1 MAKRSKKNI
10 KQIQDALLSNT
21 GFFNREDNYE
31 EEIIHQDIIDDEV
44 FAKYEA
50 LAEYE
55 KTDTKALINK
65 ALNHFLKLKGLQLEQ
80 ALKNKK

>member
-21 GFFNREDNYE
+21 GFLNREDSSGE
-31 EEIIHQDIIDDEV
+31 ETIHQDIIDDEV
-44 FAKYEA
+44 LTKYEA

-55 KTDTKALINK
+55 KTDTKTLINK
-65 ALNHFLKLKGLQLEQ
+65 ALGHFLKLKGLQLEQ
-80 ALKNKK
+80 ALKNRK